1 MPSDASFLDHYEILQ
16 ISPNAQPETIQ
27 RVYRLLAQLYHPDN
41 KETGDAALFE
51 QVLQAYRVLNDPERR
66 AAYDVEHRVATGLK
80 WKIFDQPNAV
90 QGLEAEKRKRV
101 GILSLLCTKRMNQPE
116 QPALTIVELEQLLG
130 CPREHLE
137 MSLWYLRESG
147 RIQRGDSGRYV
158 LTVKGY
164 ETLEEQSESESVAQF
179 RMLNPPKAQQP

>member
-1 MPSDASFLDHYEILQ
+1 MPPDPSFVDHYEILQ

-41 KETGDAALFE
+41 TDTGDQALFE
-51 QVLQAYRVLNDPERR
+51 QVLQAYRVLSDPERR
-66 AAYDVEHRVATGLK
+66 AAYDVEYRVVSGLK
-80 WKIFDQPNAV
+80 WKIFDQPSAS
-90 QGLEAEKRKRV
+90 QGLEGEKRKRL

-116 QPALTIVELEQLLG
+116 QPTLTIVELEQLLG

-147 RIQRGDSGRYV
+147 KIQRGDSGRYL
-158 LTVKGY
+158 LTAKGY
-164 ETLEEQSESESVAQF
+164 EMLEEQSENEPIAQL
-179 RMLNPPKAQQP
+179 RMLNPPKQS

>member
-1 MPSDASFLDHYEILQ
+1 M
-16 ISPNAQPETIQ
+16 
-27 RVYRLLAQLYHPDN
+27 
-41 KETGDAALFE
+41 AA
-51 QVLQAYRVLNDPERR
+51 
-66 AAYDVEHRVATGLK
+66 GLK
-80 WKIFDQPNAV
+80 WKIFDQPSAAH
-90 QGLEAEKRKRV
+90 GFEAEKRKRM

-147 RIQRGDSGRYV
+147 HIQRGDSGRYV

-164 ETLEEQSESESVAQF
+164 EMLEEQSESEPVSSSVCSTPLEPAE
-179 RMLNPPKAQQP
+179 R